1 MKTNNEIESLKHRLA
16 MVKDDLDTIRK
27 FIYEEQ
33 LEKHFER
40 PSETS
45 DECWT
50 NLNNIEIACDLT
62 SDESLGWKKYK
73 TSRTMKTISEIEDK
87 LKELDLLY
95 KETRKGRRTSEI
107 SWLDTETIE
116 MLTAITEQGEKLY
129 EEQYQMFLTK
139 GIKIVDGG
147 LTYVCILDDRERK
160 FMAMLNTEF
169 ETVMSCKN
177 ITDEQYNAFV

>member
-16 MVKDDLDTIRK
+16 MVKDDLDIIRK

-45 DECWT
+45 DECWA

-73 TSRTMKTISEIEDK
+73 TSRTLPTNNN
-87 LKELDLLY
+87 LKP
-95 KETRKGRRTSEI
+95 
-107 SWLDTETIE
+107 
-116 MLTAITEQGEKLY
+116 
-129 EEQYQMFLTK
+129 
-139 GIKIVDGG
+139 
-147 LTYVCILDDRERK
+147 
-160 FMAMLNTEF
+160 N
-169 ETVMSCKN
+169 
-177 ITDEQYNAFV
+177 